1 VEANMQLIYKK
12 IDDFFPL
19 WQEEEE
25 SEANQAG

>member
-1 VEANMQLIYKK
+1 MQLIYKK